1 MITLN
6 PDDLGRIMK
15 TAQENNL
22 KTVEEENL
30 ANGITFIPKF
40 KKRGKSAS
48 QRKFLRKQQ
57 NVIDEKRVFNLTI

>member
-6 PDDLGRIMK
+6 PDDLGKIQK
-15 TAQENNL
+15 TSQENNAQ
-22 KTVEEENL
+22 VVDEENS
-30 ANGITFIPKF
+30 ANGFIPKF

-57 NVIDEKRVFNLTI
+57 NVVDEKRVCHI